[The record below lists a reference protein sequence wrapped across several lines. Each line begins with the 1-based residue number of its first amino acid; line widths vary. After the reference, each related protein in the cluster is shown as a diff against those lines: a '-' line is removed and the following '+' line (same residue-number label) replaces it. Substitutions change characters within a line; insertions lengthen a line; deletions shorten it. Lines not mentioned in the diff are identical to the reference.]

1 MYTGRLINTM
11 SSLLTIA
18 LAISISCVHTVED
31 QYFGGTNAKVEQTAT
46 SNQTLAELEKDPLY
60 PYIDKQNKLTEK
72 NGIKYIEN
80 EENML
85 VLANKDFSLQPTYT
99 PPDLVRPNVTFSFG
113 EQQVEKAQLRKDA
126 AKGLEEMFAAANKD
140 GKKLFAVSGYRSYKR
155 QQEVFQ
161 AEVNAKGDQ
170 KAREAV
176 AYPGTSEHQTGL
188 AMDISS
194 ESQSYELTEAFGNTP
209 EGKWLQENAHNY
221 GFILR
226 YMKGREDITKYQYES
241 WHYRYVGKDAATI
254 IYKNNWTLE
263 EFFEQVE
270 ALQKK
275 VDAAK

>member
-1 MYTGRLINTM
+1 M
-11 SSLLTIA
+11 SSLLSIA
-18 LAISISCVHTVED
+18 LAVSISCIHTVED
-31 QYFGGTNAKVEQTAT
+31 QYFGGQNAEPVAEVEQKA
-46 SNQTLAELEKDPLY
+46 SNSNETLAKLEKDPLY
-60 PYIDKQNKLTEK
+60 PYIDKQNQLIEK
-72 NGIKYIEN
+72 NGIQYIEN
-80 EENML
+80 QENIL
-85 VLANKDFSLQPTYT
+85 VLANKDYSLQPSYT

-113 EQQVEKAQLRKDA
+113 DEQVEKAQMRKEA
-126 AKGLEEMFAAANKD
+126 GTALEEMFQAANED
-140 GKKLFAVSGYRSYKR
+140 GYKLFAVSGYRSYKR

-161 AEVNAKGDQ
+161 AEVNSKGDT

-194 ESQSYELTEAFGNTP
+194 ESQSYELTEAFGTTP
-209 EGKWLQENAHNY
+209 EGKWLEDNAHNY

-254 IYKNNWTLE
+254 IYENNWTLE
-263 EFFEQVE
+263 EFFNHVK
-270 ALQKK
+270 ALEKK

>member
-31 QYFGGTNAKVEQTAT
+31 QFFGGTNANVEQTAI

>member
-1 MYTGRLINTM
+1 M

-18 LAISISCVHTVED
+18 LAVTISCVNTVED
-31 QYFGGTNAKVEQTAT
+31 QYFGGQNAEPVAKVEQKAT
-46 SNQTLAELEKDPLY
+46 SNKTLADLEKDPLY
-60 PYIDKQNKLTEK
+60 PYIDKQNKLVEK
-72 NGIKYIEN
+72 NGIQYIEN
-80 EENML
+80 EENIL
-85 VLANKDFSLQPTYT
+85 VLANKDYSLQPTYT

-113 EQQVEKAQLRKDA
+113 NEQVEKAQLRKEA
-126 AKGLEEMFAAANKD
+126 GTALEEMFKAADKD

-161 AEVNAKGDQ
+161 AEVNSKGDK

-194 ESQSYELTEAFGNTP
+194 ENQSYELTEAFGTTP
-209 EGKWLQENAHNY
+209 EGKWLEENAHNY

-263 EFFEQVE
+263 EFFEHVK

>member
-1 MYTGRLINTM
+1 M
-11 SSLLTIA
+11 SSLLSIA
-18 LAISISCVHTVED
+18 LAVSISCIHTVED
-31 QYFGGTNAKVEQTAT
+31 QYFGGQNAEPVAEVEQKA
-46 SNQTLAELEKDPLY
+46 SNSNETLAKLEKDPLY
-60 PYIDKQNKLTEK
+60 PYIDKQNQLVEK
-72 NGIKYIEN
+72 NGIQYIEN
-80 EENML
+80 QENIL
-85 VLANKDFSLQPTYT
+85 VLANKDYSLQLSYT

-113 EQQVEKAQLRKDA
+113 DEQVEKAQMRKEA
-126 AKGLEEMFAAANKD
+126 GIALEEMFQAANED
-140 GKKLFAVSGYRSYKR
+140 GYKLFAVSGYRSYKR

-161 AEVNAKGDQ
+161 AEVNSKGDT

-194 ESQSYELTEAFGNTP
+194 ESQSYELTEAFGTTP
-209 EGKWLQENAHNY
+209 EGKWLEENAHNY

-254 IYKNNWTLE
+254 IYENNWTLE
-263 EFFEQVE
+263 EFFNHVK
-270 ALQKK
+270 ALEKK

>member
-1 MYTGRLINTM
+1 M
-11 SSLLTIA
+11 SSLLSIA
-18 LAISISCVHTVED
+18 LAVSLSCVHTVED
-31 QYFGGTNAKVEQTAT
+31 LYFGGQNAEPVAEVNQKTT
-46 SNQTLAELEKDPLY
+46 SDNNKLAELEKDPLY
-60 PYIDKQNKLTEK
+60 PYIDKQNKLVEK
-72 NGIKYIEN
+72 NGIQYIEN

-85 VLANKDFSLQPTYT
+85 VLANKDYSLQPTYT

-113 EQQVEKAQLRKDA
+113 EEKVEKAQMRKEA
-126 AKGLEEMFAAANKD
+126 GTALEEMFQAANEN
-140 GKKLFAVSGYRSYKR
+140 GHKLFAVSGYRSYQR

-161 AEVNAKGDQ
+161 AEVNSKGDA

-194 ESQSYELTEAFGNTP
+194 ESQSYELTDAFGETP
-209 EGKWLQENAHNY
+209 EGKWLEENAHHY

-254 IYKNNWTLE
+254 IYENDWTLE
-263 EFFEQVE
+263 EFFNHVN

>member
-1 MYTGRLINTM
+1 M
-11 SSLLTIA
+11 SSLLSIA
-18 LAISISCVHTVED
+18 LAVSISCIHTVED
-31 QYFGGTNAKVEQTAT
+31 QYFGGQNAEPVAEVEQKA
-46 SNQTLAELEKDPLY
+46 SNSNETLAKLEKDPLY
-60 PYIDKQNKLTEK
+60 PYIDKQNQLVEK
-72 NGIKYIEN
+72 NGIQYIEN
-80 EENML
+80 QENIL
-85 VLANKDFSLQPTYT
+85 VLANKDYSLQPSYT

-113 EQQVEKAQLRKDA
+113 DEQVEKAQMRKEA
-126 AKGLEEMFAAANKD
+126 GTALEEMFQAANED
-140 GKKLFAVSGYRSYKR
+140 GYKLFAVSGYRSYKR

-161 AEVNAKGDQ
+161 AEVNSKGDT

-194 ESQSYELTEAFGNTP
+194 ESQSYELTEAFGTTP
-209 EGKWLQENAHNY
+209 EGKWLEHNAHNY

-254 IYKNNWTLE
+254 IYENNWTLE
-263 EFFEQVE
+263 EFFNHVK
-270 ALQKK
+270 ALEKK

>member
-1 MYTGRLINTM
+1 M

-18 LAISISCVHTVED
+18 IAVSLSCVHTVED
-31 QYFGGTNAKVEQTAT
+31 QYFGGQNAEPVAEV
-46 SNQTLAELEKDPLY
+46 NQNASSGSYTLAELEKDPLY
-60 PYIDKQNKLTEK
+60 PYINKQNKLVEK
-72 NGIKYIEN
+72 NGIQYIEN
-80 EENML
+80 EENIL
-85 VLANKDFSLQPTYT
+85 VLANKDYSLQPTYT

-113 EQQVEKAQLRKDA
+113 DEKIEKAQMRKEA
-126 AKGLEEMFAAANKD
+126 GTALEEMFQAANEN
-140 GKKLFAVSGYRSYKR
+140 GHKLFAVSGYRSYKR

-161 AEVNAKGDQ
+161 AEVNSKGDA

-194 ESQSYELTEAFGNTP
+194 ESQSYELTDAFGNTP
-209 EGKWLQENAHNY
+209 EGKWLKENAHNY

-254 IYKNNWTLE
+254 IHENDWTLE
-263 EFFEQVE
+263 EFFNHVK
-270 ALQKK
+270 ALEKK

>member
-1 MYTGRLINTM
+1 M

-18 LAISISCVHTVED
+18 LAVTISCVNTVED
-31 QYFGGTNAKVEQTAT
+31 QYFGGQNADPVAKVEQKAT
-46 SNQTLAELEKDPLY
+46 SNNTLADLEKDPLY
-60 PYIDKQNKLTEK
+60 PYIDKQNKLVEK
-72 NGIKYIEN
+72 NGIQYIEN
-80 EENML
+80 EENIL
-85 VLANKDFSLQPTYT
+85 VLANKDYSLQPTYT

-113 EQQVEKAQLRKDA
+113 NEQVEKAQLRKEA
-126 AKGLEEMFAAANKD
+126 GTALEEMFKAANQD

-161 AEVNAKGDQ
+161 AEVNSKGDK

-194 ESQSYELTEAFGNTP
+194 ENQSYELTEAFGNTP
-209 EGKWLQENAHNY
+209 EGKWLEENAHNY

-263 EFFEQVE
+263 EFFEHVK

>member
-1 MYTGRLINTM
+1 M

-18 LAISISCVHTVED
+18 LAVTISCVNTVED
-31 QYFGGTNAKVEQTAT
+31 QYFGGQNAEPVAKVEQKAT
-46 SNQTLAELEKDPLY
+46 SNNTLADLEKDPLY
-60 PYIDKQNKLTEK
+60 PYIDKQNKLVEK
-72 NGIKYIEN
+72 NGIQYIEN
-80 EENML
+80 EENIL
-85 VLANKDFSLQPTYT
+85 VLANKDYSLQPTYT

-113 EQQVEKAQLRKDA
+113 NEQVEKAQLRKEA
-126 AKGLEEMFAAANKD
+126 GTALEEMFKAANQD

-161 AEVNAKGDQ
+161 AEVNSKGDK

-194 ESQSYELTEAFGNTP
+194 ENQSYELTEAFGTTP
-209 EGKWLQENAHNY
+209 EGKWLEENAHNY

-263 EFFEQVE
+263 EFFEHVK

>member
-1 MYTGRLINTM
+1 M

-18 LAISISCVHTVED
+18 LAVTISCVNTVED
-31 QYFGGTNAKVEQTAT
+31 QYFGGQNADPVAKVEQKAT
-46 SNQTLAELEKDPLY
+46 SNNTLADLEKDPLY
-60 PYIDKQNKLTEK
+60 PYIDKQNKLVEK
-72 NGIKYIEN
+72 NGIQYIEN

-85 VLANKDFSLQPTYT
+85 VLANKDYSLQPTYT

-113 EQQVEKAQLRKDA
+113 NEQVEKAQLRKEA
-126 AKGLEEMFAAANKD
+126 GTALEEMFKAADKD

-161 AEVNAKGDQ
+161 AEVNSKGDK

-194 ESQSYELTEAFGNTP
+194 ENQSYELTEAFGNTP
-209 EGKWLQENAHNY
+209 EGKWLEENAHNY

-263 EFFEQVE
+263 EFFEHVK

>member
-1 MYTGRLINTM
+1 M

-18 LAISISCVHTVED
+18 LAVSLSCVHTVED
-31 QYFGGTNAKVEQTAT
+31 QYFGGQNAEPVAEVNQKTASG
-46 SNQTLAELEKDPLY
+46 SNTLDELEKDPLY
-60 PYIDKQNKLTEK
+60 PYIDKQNKLVEK
-72 NGIKYIEN
+72 NGIQYIEN

-85 VLANKDFSLQPTYT
+85 VLANKDYSLQPTYT

-113 EQQVEKAQLRKDA
+113 DEKIEKAQMRKEA
-126 AKGLEEMFAAANKD
+126 GTALEEMFQAAND
-140 GKKLFAVSGYRSYKR
+140 NGYKLFAVSGYRSYKR

-161 AEVNAKGDQ
+161 AEVNSKGDA

-194 ESQSYELTEAFGNTP
+194 ESQSYELTDAFGNTP

-254 IYKNNWTLE
+254 IYENDWTLE
-263 EFFEQVE
+263 EFFNHVK

>member
-1 MYTGRLINTM
+1 M

-18 LAISISCVHTVED
+18 IAVSLSCVHTVED
-31 QYFGGTNAKVEQTAT
+31 QYFGGQNAEPVAEV
-46 SNQTLAELEKDPLY
+46 NQNASSGSDTLAELEKDPLY
-60 PYIDKQNKLTEK
+60 PYINKQNKLVEK
-72 NGIKYIEN
+72 NGIQYIEN
-80 EENML
+80 EENIL
-85 VLANKDFSLQPTYT
+85 VLANKDYSLQPTYT
-99 PPDLVRPNVTFSFG
+99 PPDLVRPHVTFSFG
-113 EQQVEKAQLRKDA
+113 DEKIEKAQMRKEA
-126 AKGLEEMFAAANKD
+126 GTALEEMFQAANEN
-140 GKKLFAVSGYRSYKR
+140 GHKLFAVSGYRSYKR

-161 AEVNAKGDQ
+161 AEVNSKGEA

-194 ESQSYELTEAFGNTP
+194 ESQSYELTDAFGNTP
-209 EGKWLQENAHNY
+209 EGKWLKENAHNY

-254 IYKNNWTLE
+254 IHENDWTLE
-263 EFFEQVE
+263 EFFNHVK
-270 ALQKK
+270 ALEKK

>member
-1 MYTGRLINTM
+1 M

-18 LAISISCVHTVED
+18 LAVTISCVNTVED
-31 QYFGGTNAKVEQTAT
+31 QYFGGQNAEPVAKVEQKAT
-46 SNQTLAELEKDPLY
+46 SNNTLADLEKDPLY
-60 PYIDKQNKLTEK
+60 PYIDKQNKLVEK
-72 NGIKYIEN
+72 NGIQYIEN
-80 EENML
+80 EENIL
-85 VLANKDFSLQPTYT
+85 VLANKDYSLQPTYT

-113 EQQVEKAQLRKDA
+113 NEQVEKAQLRKEA
-126 AKGLEEMFAAANKD
+126 GTALEEMFKAANQD

-161 AEVNAKGDQ
+161 AEVNSKGDK

-194 ESQSYELTEAFGNTP
+194 ENQSYELTEAFGTTP
-209 EGKWLQENAHNY
+209 EGKWLEENAHNY

-263 EFFEQVE
+263 EFFEHVK

-275 VDAAK
+275 VDATK

>member
-1 MYTGRLINTM
+1 M
-11 SSLLTIA
+11 SSLLSIA
-18 LAISISCVHTVED
+18 LAVSLSCVHTVED
-31 QYFGGTNAKVEQTAT
+31 LYFGGQNAEPVAEVNQKTT
-46 SNQTLAELEKDPLY
+46 SDNNKLAELEKDPLY
-60 PYIDKQNKLTEK
+60 PYIDKQNKLVEK
-72 NGIKYIEN
+72 NGIQYIEN

-85 VLANKDFSLQPTYT
+85 VLANKDYSLQPTYT

-113 EQQVEKAQLRKDA
+113 EEKVEKAQMRKEA
-126 AKGLEEMFAAANKD
+126 GTALEEMFQAANEN
-140 GKKLFAVSGYRSYKR
+140 GHKLFAVSGYRSYQR

-161 AEVNAKGDQ
+161 AEVNSKGDA

-194 ESQSYELTEAFGNTP
+194 ESQSYELTDAFGETP
-209 EGKWLQENAHNY
+209 EGKWLKENAHHY

-254 IYKNNWTLE
+254 IYENDWTLE
-263 EFFEQVE
+263 EFFNHVN

>member
-1 MYTGRLINTM
+1 M
-11 SSLLTIA
+11 SSLLSIA
-18 LAISISCVHTVED
+18 LAVSISCIHTVED
-31 QYFGGTNAKVEQTAT
+31 QYFGGQNAEPVAEVEQKA
-46 SNQTLAELEKDPLY
+46 SNSNETLAKLEKDPLY
-60 PYIDKQNKLTEK
+60 PYIDKQNQLVEK
-72 NGIKYIEN
+72 NGIQYIEN
-80 EENML
+80 QENIL
-85 VLANKDFSLQPTYT
+85 VLANKDYSLQSSYT

-113 EQQVEKAQLRKDA
+113 DEQVEKAQMRKEA
-126 AKGLEEMFAAANKD
+126 GTALEEMFQAANE
-140 GKKLFAVSGYRSYKR
+140 GGYKLFAVSGYRSYKR

-161 AEVNAKGDQ
+161 AEVNSKGDT

-194 ESQSYELTEAFGNTP
+194 ESQSYELTEAFGTTP
-209 EGKWLQENAHNY
+209 EGKWLEENAHNY

-254 IYKNNWTLE
+254 IYENNWTLE
-263 EFFEQVE
+263 EFFNHVK
-270 ALQKK
+270 ALEKK

>member
-1 MYTGRLINTM
+1 M

-18 LAISISCVHTVED
+18 LAVTISCVNTVED
-31 QYFGGTNAKVEQTAT
+31 QYFGGQNAEPVAKVEQKAT
-46 SNQTLAELEKDPLY
+46 SNNTLADLEKDPLY
-60 PYIDKQNKLTEK
+60 PYIDKQNKLVEK
-72 NGIKYIEN
+72 NGIQYIEN
-80 EENML
+80 EENIL
-85 VLANKDFSLQPTYT
+85 VLANKDYSLQPTYT

-113 EQQVEKAQLRKDA
+113 NEQVEKAQLRKEA
-126 AKGLEEMFAAANKD
+126 GTALEEMFKAADKD

-161 AEVNAKGDQ
+161 AEVNSKGDK

-194 ESQSYELTEAFGNTP
+194 ENQSYELTEAFGTTP
-209 EGKWLQENAHNY
+209 EGKWLKENAHNY

-263 EFFEQVE
+263 EFFEHVK

>member
-18 LAISISCVHTVED
+18 IAISISCVHTVED

-113 EQQVEKAQLRKDA
+113 EQKVEKAQLRKDA

-194 ESQSYELTEAFGNTP
+194 ENQSYELTEAFGNTP

>member
-1 MYTGRLINTM
+1 M

-31 QYFGGTNAKVEQTAT
+31 QFFGGTNANVEQKAT

-60 PYIDKQNKLTEK
+60 PYLDKQNKLTEK

-99 PPDLVRPNVTFSFG
+99 PPDLVRPNVTYSFG

>member
-31 QYFGGTNAKVEQTAT
+31 QFFGGTNAQVEQKAT

>member
-1 MYTGRLINTM
+1 M
-11 SSLLTIA
+11 SSLLSIA
-18 LAISISCVHTVED
+18 LAVSISCIHTVED
-31 QYFGGTNAKVEQTAT
+31 QYFGGQNAEPVAEVEQKA
-46 SNQTLAELEKDPLY
+46 SNSNETLAKLEKDPLY
-60 PYIDKQNKLTEK
+60 PYIDKQNQLVEK
-72 NGIKYIEN
+72 NGIQYIEN
-80 EENML
+80 QENIL
-85 VLANKDFSLQPTYT
+85 VLANKDYSLQPSYT

-113 EQQVEKAQLRKDA
+113 DEQVEKAQMRKEA
-126 AKGLEEMFAAANKD
+126 GTALEEMFQAANED
-140 GKKLFAVSGYRSYKR
+140 GYKLFAVSGYRSYKR

-161 AEVNAKGDQ
+161 AEVNSKGDT

-194 ESQSYELTEAFGNTP
+194 ESQSYELTEAFGTTP
-209 EGKWLQENAHNY
+209 EGKWLEDNAHNY

-254 IYKNNWTLE
+254 IYENNWTLE
-263 EFFEQVE
+263 EFFNHVK
-270 ALQKK
+270 ALEKK

>member
-1 MYTGRLINTM
+1 M

-18 LAISISCVHTVED
+18 LAVTISCVNTVED
-31 QYFGGTNAKVEQTAT
+31 QYFGGQNAEPVAKVEQKAT
-46 SNQTLAELEKDPLY
+46 SNNTLADLEKDPLY
-60 PYIDKQNKLTEK
+60 PYIDKQNKLVEK
-72 NGIKYIEN
+72 NGIQYIEN
-80 EENML
+80 EENIL
-85 VLANKDFSLQPTYT
+85 VLANKDYSLQPTYT

-113 EQQVEKAQLRKDA
+113 NEQVEKAQLRKEA
-126 AKGLEEMFAAANKD
+126 GTALEEMFKAANQD

-161 AEVNAKGDQ
+161 AEVNSKGDK

-194 ESQSYELTEAFGNTP
+194 ENQSYELTEAFGTTP
-209 EGKWLQENAHNY
+209 EGKWLEENAHNY

-263 EFFEQVE
+263 EFFEHVKV
-270 ALQKK
+270 LQKK

>member
-1 MYTGRLINTM
+1 M

-18 LAISISCVHTVED
+18 LAVTISCVNTVED
-31 QYFGGTNAKVEQTAT
+31 QYFGGQNADPVAKVEQKAT
-46 SNQTLAELEKDPLY
+46 SNNTLADLEKDPLY
-60 PYIDKQNKLTEK
+60 PYIDKQNILVEK
-72 NGIKYIEN
+72 NGIQYIEN
-80 EENML
+80 EENIL
-85 VLANKDFSLQPTYT
+85 VLANKDYSLQPTYT

-113 EQQVEKAQLRKDA
+113 NEQVEKAQLRKEA
-126 AKGLEEMFAAANKD
+126 GTALEEMFKAADKD

-161 AEVNAKGDQ
+161 AEVNSKGDK

-194 ESQSYELTEAFGNTP
+194 ENQSYELTEAFGNTP
-209 EGKWLQENAHNY
+209 EGKWLEENAHNY

-263 EFFEQVE
+263 EFFEHVK

>member
-1 MYTGRLINTM
+1 M

-18 LAISISCVHTVED
+18 LAVTISCVNTVED
-31 QYFGGTNAKVEQTAT
+31 QYFGGQNAEPVAKVEQKAT
-46 SNQTLAELEKDPLY
+46 SNKTLADLEKDPLY
-60 PYIDKQNKLTEK
+60 PYIDKQNKLVEK
-72 NGIKYIEN
+72 NGIQYIEN
-80 EENML
+80 EENIL
-85 VLANKDFSLQPTYT
+85 VLANKDYSLQPTYT

-113 EQQVEKAQLRKDA
+113 NEQVEKAQLRKEA
-126 AKGLEEMFAAANKD
+126 GTALEEMFKAANQD

-161 AEVNAKGDQ
+161 AEVNSKGDK

-194 ESQSYELTEAFGNTP
+194 ENQSYELTEAFGNTP
-209 EGKWLQENAHNY
+209 EGKWLEENAHNY

-263 EFFEQVE
+263 EFFEHVK

>member
-1 MYTGRLINTM
+1 M

-18 LAISISCVHTVED
+18 LAVTISCVNTVED
-31 QYFGGTNAKVEQTAT
+31 QYFGGQNAEPVAKVEQKAT
-46 SNQTLAELEKDPLY
+46 SNNTLADLEKDPLY
-60 PYIDKQNKLTEK
+60 PYIDKQNKLVEK
-72 NGIKYIEN
+72 NGIQYIEN
-80 EENML
+80 EENIL
-85 VLANKDFSLQPTYT
+85 VLANKDYSLQPTYT

-113 EQQVEKAQLRKDA
+113 NEQVEKAQLRKEA
-126 AKGLEEMFAAANKD
+126 GTALEEMFKAANQD

-161 AEVNAKGDQ
+161 AEVNSKGDK

-188 AMDISS
+188 TMDISS
-194 ESQSYELTEAFGNTP
+194 ENQSYELTEAFGNTP
-209 EGKWLQENAHNY
+209 EGKWLEENAHNY

-263 EFFEQVE
+263 EFFEHVK

-275 VDAAK
+275 VGAAK

>member
-1 MYTGRLINTM
+1 M
-11 SSLLTIA
+11 SSLLSIA
-18 LAISISCVHTVED
+18 LAVSISCIHTVED
-31 QYFGGTNAKVEQTAT
+31 QYFGGQNAETVAEVEQKA
-46 SNQTLAELEKDPLY
+46 SNSNETLAKLEKDPLY
-60 PYIDKQNKLTEK
+60 PYIDKQNQLVEK
-72 NGIKYIEN
+72 NGIQYIEN
-80 EENML
+80 QENIL
-85 VLANKDFSLQPTYT
+85 VLANKDYSLQSSYT

-113 EQQVEKAQLRKDA
+113 DEQVEKAQMRKEA
-126 AKGLEEMFAAANKD
+126 GTALEEMFQAANED
-140 GKKLFAVSGYRSYKR
+140 GYKLFAVSGYRSYKR

-161 AEVNAKGDQ
+161 AEVNSKGDT

-194 ESQSYELTEAFGNTP
+194 ESQSYELTEAFGTTP
-209 EGKWLQENAHNY
+209 EGKWLEENAHNY

-254 IYKNNWTLE
+254 IYENNWTLE
-263 EFFEQVE
+263 EFFNHVK
-270 ALQKK
+270 ALEKK

>member
-31 QYFGGTNAKVEQTAT
+31 QFFGGTNANVEQKAT

>member
-1 MYTGRLINTM
+1 M

-18 LAISISCVHTVED
+18 LAISLSCVHTVED
-31 QYFGGTNAKVEQTAT
+31 QYFGGQNAEPVAKVNQKTASG
-46 SNQTLAELEKDPLY
+46 SNTLAELEKDPLY
-60 PYIDKQNKLTEK
+60 PYIDKQNKLVEK
-72 NGIKYIEN
+72 NGIQYIEN

-85 VLANKDFSLQPTYT
+85 VLANKDYSLQPTYT

-113 EQQVEKAQLRKDA
+113 DEKIEKAQMRKEA
-126 AKGLEEMFAAANKD
+126 GTALEEMFQAANEN
-140 GKKLFAVSGYRSYKR
+140 GHKLFAVSGYRSYKR

-161 AEVNAKGDQ
+161 AEVNSKGDA

-194 ESQSYELTEAFGNTP
+194 ESQSYELTDAFGNTP

-254 IYKNNWTLE
+254 IYENDWTLE
-263 EFFEQVE
+263 EFFNHVK

>member
-31 QYFGGTNAKVEQTAT
+31 QFFGGTNANVEQKAT

-194 ESQSYELTEAFGNTP
+194 ESQSYALTEAFGNTP

>member
-31 QYFGGTNAKVEQTAT
+31 QYFDGTNAKVEQTAT

>member
-1 MYTGRLINTM
+1 M
-11 SSLLTIA
+11 SSLLSIA
-18 LAISISCVHTVED
+18 LAVSISCIHTVED
-31 QYFGGTNAKVEQTAT
+31 QYFGGQNAEPVAEVEQKA
-46 SNQTLAELEKDPLY
+46 SNSNETLAKLEKDPLY
-60 PYIDKQNKLTEK
+60 PYIDKQNQLVEK
-72 NGIKYIEN
+72 NGIQYIEN
-80 EENML
+80 QENIL
-85 VLANKDFSLQPTYT
+85 VLANKDYSLQPSYT

-113 EQQVEKAQLRKDA
+113 EEQVEKAQMRKEA
-126 AKGLEEMFAAANKD
+126 GTALEEMFQAANED
-140 GKKLFAVSGYRSYKR
+140 GYKLFAVSGYRSYKR

-161 AEVNAKGDQ
+161 AEVNSKGDT

-194 ESQSYELTEAFGNTP
+194 ESQSYELTEAFGTTP
-209 EGKWLQENAHNY
+209 EGKWLEDNAHNY

-254 IYKNNWTLE
+254 IYENNWTLE
-263 EFFEQVE
+263 EFFNHVK
-270 ALQKK
+270 ALEKK

>member
-1 MYTGRLINTM
+1 M
-11 SSLLTIA
+11 SSLLSIA
-18 LAISISCVHTVED
+18 LAVSISCIHTVED
-31 QYFGGTNAKVEQTAT
+31 QYFGGQNAEPVAEVEQKA
-46 SNQTLAELEKDPLY
+46 SNSNETLAKLEKDPLY
-60 PYIDKQNKLTEK
+60 PYIDKQNQLVEK
-72 NGIKYIEN
+72 NGIQYIEN
-80 EENML
+80 QENIL
-85 VLANKDFSLQPTYT
+85 VLANKDYSLQPSYT

-113 EQQVEKAQLRKDA
+113 DEQVEKAQMRKEA
-126 AKGLEEMFAAANKD
+126 GTALEEMFQAANED
-140 GKKLFAVSGYRSYKR
+140 GYKLFAVSGYRSYKR

-161 AEVNAKGDQ
+161 AEVNSKGDT

-194 ESQSYELTEAFGNTP
+194 ESQSYELTEAFGTTP
-209 EGKWLQENAHNY
+209 EGKWLEENAHNY

-254 IYKNNWTLE
+254 IYENNWTLE
-263 EFFEQVE
+263 EFFNHVK
-270 ALQKK
+270 ALEKK

>member
-1 MYTGRLINTM
+1 M

-18 LAISISCVHTVED
+18 LAVSLSCVHTVED
-31 QYFGGTNAKVEQTAT
+31 QYFGGQNAEPVAEVNQKTASG
-46 SNQTLAELEKDPLY
+46 SNTLDELEKDPLY
-60 PYIDKQNKLTEK
+60 PYIDKQNKLVEK
-72 NGIKYIEN
+72 NGIQYIEN

-85 VLANKDFSLQPTYT
+85 VLANKDYSLQPTYT

-113 EQQVEKAQLRKDA
+113 DEKIEKAQMRKEA
-126 AKGLEEMFAAANKD
+126 GTALEEMFQAAND
-140 GKKLFAVSGYRSYKR
+140 NGYKLFAVSGYRSYKR

-161 AEVNAKGDQ
+161 AEVNSKGDA

-194 ESQSYELTEAFGNTP
+194 ESQSYELTDAFGNTP

-254 IYKNNWTLE
+254 IYENDWTLE
-263 EFFEQVE
+263 EFFNHVKS
-270 ALQKK
+270 LQKK

>member
-31 QYFGGTNAKVEQTAT
+31 QFFGGTNANVEQKAT

-85 VLANKDFSLQPTYT
+85 VLANKEFSLQPTYT

-194 ESQSYELTEAFGNTP
+194 ESQSYELTEAFGKTP